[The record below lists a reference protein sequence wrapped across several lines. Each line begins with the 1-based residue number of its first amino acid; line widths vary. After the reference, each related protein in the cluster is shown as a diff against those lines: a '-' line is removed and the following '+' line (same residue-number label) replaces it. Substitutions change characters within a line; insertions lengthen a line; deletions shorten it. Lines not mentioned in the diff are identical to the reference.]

1 MPLIVDPRFALAS
14 SDDDTDGE
22 DAARC
27 FNCETTSNH
36 LLLCSTCR
44 KVRFCNAAC
53 QRASWRAHAA
63 VCARDATSRPRVEVP
78 RPPRMPT
85 ARERAAAAATARERV
100 AREVLPNARDA
111 CAVGERRGRA
121 PDGFDAIV
129 DALEDAIVFAI
140 EDEDEGLTNAV
151 RVTLARA
158 YLVDGRP
165 DECAHYLAPA
175 LERARREGGAES
187 AMTHVLAARA
197 HKAKN
202 EKEMCRKELTAAL
215 ECASEN
221 TDEGEQ
227 CATLLEC
234 GTILHDIGDWERCA
248 PLLSTAGEAAERLG
262 RNADATRAY
271 NRAGSALLSSGRPDY
286 ASRCWLRELKVMET
300 DAATLPAALAQT
312 HGNVATAFL
321 LASGSESDSF
331 NLHKQFALG
340 KAREAGAEEE
350 ARVWLQLGSAYKL
363 AGEALDDALSRAREC
378 FEKAKEL
385 SNERAGDVASRALE
399 MLTI

>member
-1 MPLIVDPRFALAS
+1 MPLIVDPRFALTS
-14 SDDDTDGE
+14 SDDDTDAE
-22 DAARC
+22 DAPRC

-53 QRASWRAHAA
+53 QRASWRAHAV

-78 RPPRMPT
+78 QPPRMPT

-262 RNADATRAY
+262 RNADATRA
-271 NRAGSALLSSGRPDY
+271 
-286 ASRCWLRELKVMET
+286 CWLRELKVMET

-312 HGNVATAFL
+312 HGN
-321 LASGSESDSF
+321 SDSF

-385 SNERAGDVASRALE
+385 SSERAGDVASRALE